1 MQEGTTLNL
10 QNMKPEDIFN
20 QMQQEMDQA
29 WNTQMTMHNMDMPQ
43 PEPMPVAPEDASENG
58 VSREDAFRMF
68 ASKLWPYAQQNEP
81 KKAQPQAPPKEEK
94 KWPKAHGTC
103 PVMLAFMIA
112 MIGQLV
118 LIKVL
123 EKALAQ

>member
-1 MQEGTTLNL
+1 
-10 QNMKPEDIFN
+10 
-20 QMQQEMDQA
+20 MDQA

-43 PEPMPVAPEDASENG
+43 PMPVATEEPREEG

-68 ASKLWPYAQQNEP
+68 ASKLWPYAQEHEP
-81 KKAQPQAPPKEEK
+81 KQAQHQAAPTEPK

-123 EKALAQ
+123 EKALTQQ